1 MFEKCQQIVETEK
14 QAYDLNLKKDP
25 SIATKYAFPK
35 HKLKPLMYYWEE
47 KCQTFLLKIID
58 AKPFQKEWFGMLSL
72 GLGNKLQDL
81 ITQKYDQLPNF
92 EEIYRKNFKKSL
104 DHRSFQYKEFIKKF

>member
-1 MFEKCQQIVETEK
+1 M
-14 QAYDLNLKKDP
+14 KKDP

-81 ITQKYDQLPNF
+81 ITYYDVLRALVLRLLRWN
-92 EEIYRKNFKKSL
+92 IAVDNLALLYRFRFFRKVVSTVIKDVYQCEL
-104 DHRSFQYKEFIKKF
+104 VEARS